1 MAFVSV
7 VLPIFLVIASG
18 YALQRRRPMD
28 TRILS
33 ALLMY
38 LFVPALTFDAI
49 LNNPLTGSDIGVM
62 VAFGVAL
69 TIVSWILAALGGRW
83 LKLDKQAAAGVLAGS
98 LLMNTGNY
106 GASAAL
112 FAWGDDGFQMAIVF
126 MAVHYIFAGP
136 IAIYACA
143 RGTLGARESLRAL
156 IRQPLL
162 YATLIA
168 AAIRLAGWEASDL
181 PSFVVRPIELIGQ
194 ANVPVALVLLGMHL
208 VGMRLKAEDYSAL
221 GLLGLSRLVLPPLL
235 LLPLLPLIGAEGTLR
250 DVLLMQS
257 AMPVA
262 VSAVAFA
269 SEFDARPD
277 LVGAGVI
284 TTTLASLVTTSI
296 LLQLLGV
303 G

>member
-18 YALQRRRPMD
+18 YALQRWRPMD

-38 LFVPALTFDAI
+38 LFVPALTFSAI
-49 LNNPLTGSDIGVM
+49 VDNPLAGREIGIMAVF
-62 VAFGVAL
+62 ALAL
-69 TIVSWILAALGGRW
+69 TVVSWLLAALGGMW
-83 LKLDKQAAAGVLAGS
+83 LKLDKRATAAVLAGS
-98 LLMNTGNY
+98 LLMNSGNY

-136 IAIYACA
+136 VAIYASA

-156 IRQPLL
+156 VRQPLL
-162 YATLIA
+162 YATVVA
-168 AAIRLAGWEASDL
+168 AAIRLAGWDASVL
-181 PSFVVRPIELIGQ
+181 PGFLMRPIDLLGQ

-208 VGMRLKAEDYSAL
+208 AGMRLEARDLSAL
-221 GLLGLSRLVLPPLL
+221 GLLGLARLVLPPLL
-235 LLPLLPLIGAEGTLR
+235 LFPVLPWIGAQGLLR
-250 DVLLMQS
+250 DVMLMQT

-284 TTTLASLVTTSI
+284 TTTLASLVTVSI
-296 LLQLLGV
+296 LLQWLGV